1 MKLVLCLP
9 AILLAGCA
17 VSGSWL
23 DRVGVPPH
31 PPVTMSD
38 EQASA
43 LMGEARDLRAREE
56 AIRVALAT
64 EKDRRER
71 IRRYEEL
78 RRIGDQV
85 IPIERQ
91 LLDAGRAPR
100 SAPAPA

>member
-1 MKLVLCLP
+1 MKFFLCLP

-23 DRVGVPPH
+23 DKVGARPN
-31 PPVTMSD
+31 PPVAMSD

-43 LMGEARDLRAREE
+43 LRGDARDLRAREE

-64 EKDRRER
+64 EKDRKQRLR
-71 IRRYEEL
+71 QYEEL

-100 SAPAPA
+100 SAPSA

>member
-1 MKLVLCLP
+1 MKFVLYLP
-9 AILLAGCA
+9 AVLLAGCA

-31 PPVTMSD
+31 PPVAMSD

-43 LMGEARDLRAREE
+43 LRGEARDLRTREE

-64 EKDRRER
+64 EKDRKQRLR
-71 IRRYEEL
+71 HYEEL

-85 IPIERQ
+85 VPIERQ

-100 SAPAPA
+100 SAPSA